1 MAKSLNQNFYSSTIY
16 GSEAVS
22 GDLTLQSTSSPTLG
36 IIKLIGTSFD
46 FIINNQIARFTHSN
60 TELRTYSLPDADG
73 PILASSIFTAANQML
88 YSSAS
93 NASTVLDSVD
103 NSILST
109 SDLGIPTW
117 LTGTENQFLQIV
129 GGKPVFAALP
139 ATIGRISNS
148 VGQTLPIYDA
158 GGPSNQLIPLSTVS
172 GRILASPAGTL
183 TWDLL
188 NASYL
193 AGTGYLSL
201 GAGTLNQKLVSN
213 GDSTFKWVDDPAV
226 INPGERNF
234 LSYYSTPSLGTTISS
249 SSFISTT
256 EATSILSLLND
267 GKIRLY
273 QPTLD
278 GNSYVQLVSPNGL
291 SAPITFALPALDG
304 AAGEV
309 LATDGFGNLNFVPS
323 GGGGGGSGTV
333 TSALENQLSYYAAD
347 GNTVEGLT
355 TVAERI
361 LNSDDGGVPT
371 WGLIKPKFLAASG
384 DNPLDNGTQYSSLIS
399 NGDGTFSWAT
409 VANIISYILAYWAPG
424 ASKVFLT
431 DNSGSVSFDL
441 IAEKYLK
448 TTGGTALSGGTV
460 GKVLTSDGSGNF
472 VWSTGGGGGSG
483 TVNSGLANQLTY
495 YASNGTTVQGL
506 TTTSNRL
513 LSSASGGPTWILLSE
528 SYLTTTGGGA
538 LTGGTAGEVLTSD
551 GSGNFVWS
559 TGGGGGGNSDIIAG
573 SVSVPSGTSS
583 VTVTYAS
590 ALSAAATSINV
601 TWSIEGVADPV
612 QMPTLAVYES
622 TETGFVVKFPTTTVH
637 AYKLYWM
644 AFK

>member
-46 FIINNQIARFTHSN
+46 FIVNNQIARFTHSN

-148 VGQTLPIYDA
+148 VGQTLPIYNA
-158 GGPSNQLIPLSTVS
+158 GGPSNQLIPLSTVA

-273 QPTLD
+273 QPTP

-304 AAGEV
+304 AVGDV

-333 TSALENQLSYYAAD
+333 TSALEDQLSYYAAD

-361 LNSDDGGVPT
+361 LNSDGGVPT

-409 VANIISYILAYWAPG
+409 
-424 ASKVFLT
+424 
-431 DNSGSVSFDL
+431 
-441 IAEKYLK
+441 
-448 TTGGTALSGGTV
+448 
-460 GKVLTSDGSGNF
+460 
-472 VWSTGGGGGSG
+472 GSG
-483 TVNSGLANQLTY
+483 TVSAGIEGAFAY
-495 YASNGTTVQGL
+495 YQTDGSTTVVPNSLIKFSLSPFDDPFFIVNAGLNADSIASPFVSIKSPDVFTVGMYSGVNPTITLEAPGDPDNTFDDVNVRYTLPGKYGNAGNVL
-506 TTTSNRL
+506 TT
-513 LSSASGGPTWILLSE
+513 
-528 SYLTTTGGGA
+528 
-538 LTGGTAGEVLTSD
+538 D
-551 GSGNFVWS
+551 GSGALSWAP
-559 TGGGGGGNSDIIAG
+559 GGGGGNSDIIAG
-573 SVSVPSGTSS
+573 SVVVPDNVASVAVIYESPLTNP
-583 VTVTYAS
+583 
-590 ALSAAATSINV
+590 ATSINV

-612 QMPTLAVYES
+612 QMPTLAVYQS